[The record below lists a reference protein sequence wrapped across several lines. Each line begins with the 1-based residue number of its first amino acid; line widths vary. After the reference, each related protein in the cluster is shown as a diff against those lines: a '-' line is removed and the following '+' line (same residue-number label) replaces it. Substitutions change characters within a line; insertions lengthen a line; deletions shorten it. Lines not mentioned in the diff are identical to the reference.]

1 MSYPFVNEE
10 NPFGSAEMASAQDA
24 ARAGMLRKSNT
35 AIYCGELE
43 GRSLFFYGEGG
54 ILLVA
59 GARSGKLRDILA
71 YTLCKGICDGRTIIV
86 LDPKG
91 ELAAISRDQILGD
104 GKAKKVITFNP
115 RSLHG
120 LPQHRINPVGYL
132 KWSSPTLIPDLKLL
146 LENWIPKS
154 GSANGEYFELNARR
168 WAEAICLTLIKMHG
182 VLELP
187 HLYRVVNLLSGGG
200 KEWIDF
206 AYEMHTSGL
215 QLSSDVEEEIA
226 AMRED
231 RSGGFQGIIGELQ
244 KSVACLS
251 DPLLSEAV
259 SGPFDFELSELC
271 DVGALTQLYLMVPME
286 MIPLW
291 APVLKSLFVGCL
303 IEKSRKPDAPR
314 QLWILDECGQ
324 LGSFPVVPQMFTY
337 GAGIGIQP
345 FAVFQSTRQMEG
357 LAPHAGQLITSSA
370 SLQIYF
376 ATRDLGSAKTVSEV
390 LGTQTL
396 RTDDPLTQS
405 RAKLK
410 KEQLMAALLGGG
422 DPFQLASQI
431 AQLGHETRHT
441 RKHARQLR
449 TPDEVMRTA
458 KDGMYL
464 LCDDLPG
471 PLYAQRKPYW
481 TRRFMAGRYHPNPYH
496 LPKDSVK
503 IATFWGPRL
512 RKIITEDVPDQY
524 AHLPQYADGSW
535 SYVEGFRP

>member
-1 MSYPFVNEE
+1 MSTHFENEE
-10 NPFGSAEMASAQDA
+10 HPFGSAEMASAHDA
-24 ARAGMLRKSNT
+24 ARAGMFRKSDT

-43 GRSLFFYGEGG
+43 GRSLFYDGEGG

-91 ELAAISRDQILGD
+91 ELAAISRDQILESGR
-104 GKAKKVITFNP
+104 GKKVLTFNP
-115 RSLHG
+115 RGLHN
-120 LPQHRINPVGYL
+120 LPQHKINPVGYL
-132 KWSSPTLIPDLKLL
+132 KWSSPTLIPDLKLF
-146 LENWIPKS
+146 LENWIAKS
-154 GSANGEYFELNARR
+154 GAAQAEYFEHNARR
-168 WAEAICLTLIKMHG
+168 WAEAICLSLIKTHG
-182 VLELP
+182 ELELP
-187 HLYRVVNLLSGGG
+187 QFYRVVNLLSGGG

-206 AYEMHTSGL
+206 AYEMHTSGI
-215 QLSSDVEEEIA
+215 QVSRDIEEEIA

-259 SGPFDFELSELC
+259 SGPVSYDLSELC
-271 DVGALTQLYLMVPME
+271 EDGMPVQLYLVVPVE

-303 IEKSRKPDAPR
+303 IEKSREPEARR

-345 FAVFQSTRQMEG
+345 YAVFQSTSQMDA
-357 LAPHAGQLITSSA
+357 LAPQARQLITSSA
-370 SLQIYF
+370 SLQMYF

-422 DPFQLASQI
+422 DPFRLASQI
-431 AQLGHETRHT
+431 AQLGHETGHT

-481 TRRFMAGRYHPNPYH
+481 TRRWMAGRYHPNPYH
-496 LPKDSVK
+496 PPLESVK
-503 IATFWGPRL
+503 VATFWGMRP
-512 RKIITEDVPDQY
+512 RKIITEDVPAQY
-524 AHLPQYADGSW
+524 AHLPQYRGGSW